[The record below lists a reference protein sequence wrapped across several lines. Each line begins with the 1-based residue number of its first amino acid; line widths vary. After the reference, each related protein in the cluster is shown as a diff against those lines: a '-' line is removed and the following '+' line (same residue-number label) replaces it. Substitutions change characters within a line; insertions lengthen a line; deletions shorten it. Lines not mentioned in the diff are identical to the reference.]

1 MAVSVIEMIARRS
14 KCIVQSTGIHTY
26 FCRMQLLTGPDH
38 DRCHMLNGEGA
49 YEWWYTDALTADAE
63 WGVVAI
69 LFRGMPMSPAYLSN
83 PAAMAGGFAV
93 SVYHRG
99 TRIAFAFG
107 DVPCDACDFATERVD
122 VRVGDATMHID
133 HMGVMHVHIGRTG
146 STIER
151 SVHVSITMDA
161 AQTPSSSHGF
171 DEDHGWVLA
180 RPRAEAGLRI
190 ELGEGS
196 RSPSCVFEGR
206 AMAYHDHNMGVRSMS
221 ADFGDWY
228 WGRVHGP
235 DRSFVYLTTPG
246 SPIATAHA
254 ADITIEGNVLPWS
267 HATFRTERYRINF
280 MGLRMHRR
288 IVIEGLDASGAQRR
302 VECNNTVVCEDG
314 PFYQRYISQWI
325 DGGAEIGFGMS
336 EYMDVKRLRAP
347 WIRPFLRLPWTNV
360 KQGVTA

>member
-1 MAVSVIEMIARRS
+1 
-14 KCIVQSTGIHTY
+14 
-26 FCRMQLLTGPDH
+26 MQLLTGPDH
-38 DRCHMLNGEGA
+38 DRCHTLNGEGA

-83 PAAMAGGFAV
+83 PGSMAGGFAV

-107 DVPCDACDFATERVD
+107 DVPRDACVFSTECAD
-122 VRVGDATMHID
+122 VRVGDATLQID
-133 HMGVMHVHIGRTG
+133 PSGVMHVNIGRTG

-151 SVHVSITMDA
+151 SVHVSIAMDSTP
-161 AQTPSSSHGF
+161 TPSSNEAF
-171 DEDHGWVLA
+171 DADHGWVLA
-180 RPRAEAGLRI
+180 RPRAEASLRI

-196 RSPSCVFEGR
+196 RAPSCVFEGL

-235 DRSFVYLTTPG
+235 QRSFVYLTTPG
-246 SPIATAHA
+246 SPLATAHA
-254 ADITIEGNVLPWS
+254 ADITADGVVLPWS
-267 HATFRTERYRINF
+267 QATFHTERYRINF

-288 IVIEGLDASGAQRR
+288 VVIEGRDADGVQRT
-302 VECNNTVVCEDG
+302 VVCNNTVVCEDG
-314 PFYQRYISQWI
+314 PFYQRYISKWT
-325 DGGAEIGFGMS
+325 DGGTEIGYGMS
-336 EYMDVKRLRAP
+336 EYMDVQRLRAV
-347 WIRPFLRLPWTNV
+347 WIRPFLRLPWTHL
-360 KQGVTA
+360 QHGETA